1 MRLGF
6 VTDVHWTT
14 GVPSYLGW
22 HNAWD
27 FAGLPSRLAAVA
39 GHFADLDLVV
49 LSGDISSGGDLESI
63 AHVLGAL
70 GDVPV
75 VAVTGNHDVEE
86 GEGLLA
92 AAVRDGAQLAQ
103 PAGVVRGGLRVAGV
117 QVKAVEGGCAAV
129 VEPETAAWGEEPVVF
144 VSHYPVLS
152 RTGLFAE
159 HGFKYPG
166 DLVGREAI
174 ATALLARSAPTVV
187 LCGHIHARDSH
198 AQGPVLQLVGG
209 ALIEAPY
216 ECAVVDVDADALTV
230 HRETRD
236 LAGPPVERSPVFA
249 PASESWRFD
258 GIEWTSRR

>member
-14 GVPSYLGW
+14 RTSQYLAW
-22 HNAWD
+22 HNPWD
-27 FAGLPSRLAAVA
+27 FEGLPKRLDAVA

-49 LSGDISSGGDLESI
+49 LAGDISSGGDLESLT
-63 AHVLGAL
+63 HVLGAL

-86 GEGLLA
+86 GQGLLA
-92 AAVRDGAQLAQ
+92 SAVRDGAALAQ
-103 PAGVVRGGLRVAGV
+103 PAGVVHGALRVAGV
-117 QVKAVEGGCAAV
+117 QVRAVDGGCAAV
-129 VEPETAAWGEEPVVF
+129 VEPETGAWGEAPVVF

-166 DLVGREAI
+166 DLIGREAI
-174 ATALLARSAPTVV
+174 ATSLLGRAAPTVV

-216 ECAVVDVDADALTV
+216 ECAVVELDAETLTV
-230 HRETRD
+230 RREARPLD
-236 LAGPPVERSPVFA
+236 GPPVERSPVFA
-249 PASESWRFD
+249 PASETWSFD
-258 GIEWTSRR
+258 GIEWMSSR